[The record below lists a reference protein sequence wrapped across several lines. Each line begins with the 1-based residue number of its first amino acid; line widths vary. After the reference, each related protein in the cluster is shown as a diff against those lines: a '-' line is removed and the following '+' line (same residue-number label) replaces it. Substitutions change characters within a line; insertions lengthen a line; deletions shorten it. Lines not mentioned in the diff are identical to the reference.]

1 MIDGRTTITDA
12 AIISPQSSISEPLSE
27 RRATATV
34 IFPVL
39 LIKNQGIQE
48 FIPSIDKCINSC
60 CYNTWC
66 YNR

>member
-12 AIISPQSSISEPLSE
+12 AIISPQSRISEPLSE

-39 LIKNQGIQE
+39 LIKIKAYRNSFQGKWIGADITTKKE
-48 FIPSIDKCINSC
+48 
-60 CYNTWC
+60 
-66 YNR
+66 